1 MKINT
6 FWLEQSNLLNWY
18 KKPSFAYKKKN
29 CNYVDWYPDGK
40 VNIFDNCITEKIKL
54 GFGKK
59 IAIYCVDKNKK
70 INSYT
75 YEEINKKVN
84 SFSNVLISKLKNK
97 KLSSCKVMI
106 HASASIDSSVSM
118 LSCAKLG
125 IHFSVIFE
133 DLAPEA
139 ISTRISIFKPDI
151 FVSSF
156 KKNFF
161 KKSIL
166 KHIKFNKKIFFLFF
180 DELRSLYI
188 KKKFNIKSKVIKGNK
203 ELFTLFTSGTT
214 GTPKG
219 ITHSSAGYLVYT
231 KYTCKH
237 QFGMS
242 SDSIVVTASDAGWL
256 NGHTYALFGPLSF
269 GATTVLIEKPML
281 LIDDIFLKRILK
293 LKVSILYLP
302 VTLIRLMK
310 VIFKKKKFQT
320 RYLTTLGSMG
330 EHVAPSV
337 AEWFANNFT
346 NKNKPIIN
354 AYYQTENGAIIA
366 SPTYKQK
373 VSKVPHGS
381 AGQLVSKYLK
391 INKLYKNKK
400 RELKILTPWP
410 GCMKSIL
417 NGKKEWKKY
426 WDKSNNFRMFDLAT
440 IKNKNIFIHGRTD
453 DVINIRGH
461 RIGSEEIESVVLK
474 IREIYESCAI
484 SVVDKIEGHVIYLFV
499 VSKDNKLNSAIS
511 EKIVSNFGAFAL
523 PKEIYYIKELP
534 KTRSGKILRRLL
546 RSILIDT
553 SSKNYGDLSTML
565 NSKVIKEIKQKILQN
580 VKS

>member
-1 MKINT
+1 
-6 FWLEQSNLLNWY
+6 
-18 KKPSFAYKKKN
+18 
-29 CNYVDWYPDGK
+29 
-40 VNIFDNCITEKIKL
+40 
-54 GFGKK
+54 
-59 IAIYCVDKNKK
+59 
-70 INSYT
+70 
-75 YEEINKKVN
+75 
-84 SFSNVLISKLKNK
+84 
-97 KLSSCKVMI
+97 
-106 HASASIDSSVSM
+106 
-118 LSCAKLG
+118 
-125 IHFSVIFE
+125 
-133 DLAPEA
+133 
-139 ISTRISIFKPDI
+139 
-151 FVSSF
+151 
-156 KKNFF
+156 
-161 KKSIL
+161 
-166 KHIKFNKKIFFLFF
+166 
-180 DELRSLYI
+180 
-188 KKKFNIKSKVIKGNK
+188 
-203 ELFTLFTSGTT
+203 
-214 GTPKG
+214 
-219 ITHSSAGYLVYT
+219 
-231 KYTCKH
+231 
-237 QFGMS
+237 MS

-330 EHVAPSV
+330 EHIAPSV

-474 IREIYESCAI
+474 IREIYECCAI
-484 SVVDKIEGHVIYLFV
+484 SVVDKLEGHVIYLFV
-499 VSKDNKLNSAIS
+499 VSIDNKLNSAIS

>member
-1 MKINT
+1 
-6 FWLEQSNLLNWY
+6 
-18 KKPSFAYKKKN
+18 
-29 CNYVDWYPDGK
+29 
-40 VNIFDNCITEKIKL
+40 
-54 GFGKK
+54 
-59 IAIYCVDKNKK
+59 
-70 INSYT
+70 
-75 YEEINKKVN
+75 
-84 SFSNVLISKLKNK
+84 
-97 KLSSCKVMI
+97 
-106 HASASIDSSVSM
+106 
-118 LSCAKLG
+118 
-125 IHFSVIFE
+125 
-133 DLAPEA
+133 
-139 ISTRISIFKPDI
+139 
-151 FVSSF
+151 
-156 KKNFF
+156 
-161 KKSIL
+161 
-166 KHIKFNKKIFFLFF
+166 
-180 DELRSLYI
+180 
-188 KKKFNIKSKVIKGNK
+188 
-203 ELFTLFTSGTT
+203 
-214 GTPKG
+214 
-219 ITHSSAGYLVYT
+219 
-231 KYTCKH
+231 
-237 QFGMS
+237 MS

-281 LIDDIFLKRILK
+281 LIDDIFLKKVLK

-310 VIFKKKKFQT
+310 VIFKKKNFQT

-330 EHVAPSV
+330 EHIAPSV

-373 VSKVPHGS
+373 ASKVPHGS
-381 AGQLVSKYLK
+381 AGQLASKYLK

-400 RELKILTPWP
+400 KELKILTPWP

-474 IREIYESCAI
+474 IREIYECCAI

-580 VKS
+580 V